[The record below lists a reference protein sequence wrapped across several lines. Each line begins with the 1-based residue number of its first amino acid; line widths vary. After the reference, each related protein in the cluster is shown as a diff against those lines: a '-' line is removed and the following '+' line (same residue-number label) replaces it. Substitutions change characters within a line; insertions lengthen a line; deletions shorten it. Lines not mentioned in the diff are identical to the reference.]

1 MNARLAFAATVFT
14 ATFAAAADDHGSLS
28 KDDVKFI
35 QDAARAG
42 MAEVNAA
49 RLAKE
54 KADGQEVKDFA
65 RHMEED
71 HTKANEELEKLAKSK
86 GLQLPGDVDRKHH
99 RMMDELRS
107 HTTAQFEREYMKQQV
122 SDHKGVIRDFDRES
136 KHGRDADLR
145 KWAAD
150 KLPTL
155 RGHLKMAE
163 DTTKGLKLEKSPVT
177 KQPKGDP
184 SGSMTK

>member
-28 KDDVKFI
+28 TDDVKFI
-35 QDAARAG
+35 QAAARAG

-54 KADGQEVKDFA
+54 KAEGQEVKDFA
-65 RHMEED
+65 RHMEDD
-71 HTKANEELEKLAKSK
+71 HAKANEELETLAKSK
-86 GLQLPGDVDRKHH
+86 GVQLPGDVDRKHR

-122 SDHKGVIRDFDRES
+122 SDHKSVIRDFDRES

-155 RGHLKMAE
+155 REHLKMAE
-163 DTTKGLKLEKSPVT
+163 DTTRGLKAEKLPAR
-177 KQPKGDP
+177 KQPKADS
-184 SGSMTK
+184 SGSMAR